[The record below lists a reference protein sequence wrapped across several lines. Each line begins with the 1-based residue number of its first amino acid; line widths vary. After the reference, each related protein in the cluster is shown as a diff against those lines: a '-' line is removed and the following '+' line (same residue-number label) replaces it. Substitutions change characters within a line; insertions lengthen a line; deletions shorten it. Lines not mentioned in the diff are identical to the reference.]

1 MLFRSWNTGE
11 IDWQGR
17 GWDRGLRGIAF
28 FHGEIYIAASDEL
41 FVYDQQ
47 WELIE
52 QRINLL
58 LENGLSGL
66 ALVLLLDQFSR
77 QVWRDQAR
85 AFSGDERALALS
97 QLALARGWIEA
108 EPERVRRQFW
118 LMPQLHSENLAV
130 VEASLPLFE
139 RYSDPATTAVARR
152 HGDLLRRFGRYP
164 HRNAALGRLS
174 SSAELEALQ
183 GRQPKGGAFRCERC
197 QASGPVQ
204 YRVQTALTP
213 AWQLVCPQC
222 WPLLRQQD
230 GYRYGGTRKA
240 NRRERS

>member
-1 MLFRSWNTGE
+1 MSEPAAAVLQFWFSECKPRQWFRQNNSFDALVRERFGALTAAAAAGE
-11 IDWQGR
+11 LQAW
-17 GWDRGLRGIAF
+17 A
-28 FHGEIYIAASDEL
+28 
-41 FVYDQQ
+41 
-47 WELIE
+47 E
-52 QRINLL
+52 QPK
-58 LENGLSGL
+58 SSL
-66 ALVLLLDQFSR
+66 ALVLLLDQFNR